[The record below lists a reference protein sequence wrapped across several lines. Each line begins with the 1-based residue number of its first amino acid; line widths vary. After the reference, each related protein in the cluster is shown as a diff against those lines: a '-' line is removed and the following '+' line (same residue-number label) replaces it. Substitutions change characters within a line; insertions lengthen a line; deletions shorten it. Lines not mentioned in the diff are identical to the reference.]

1 MGHMSTAITLMAS
14 KGAAKASVFC
24 TLYEKDAFEVVK
36 ACNWQ
41 NFNDARDALPLLKNK
56 SGISGSQFI
65 GLANALAHGRNVLE
79 ENLPDGKGWNGGRF
93 GSFAKAPRENT
104 EPYLLALALSLKAF
118 SDKLAECA
126 DWRDK
131 TAEEI
136 EKQKA
141 DNKAK
146 KEKAEKEKAEV
157 AANNARA
164 AIEAAI
170 ACGEVINADSVRLLS
185 KATPADLI
193 RAIGDSLDGGI
204 DGFPFDAFAALVL
217 QVDTLRAEMESR
229 AKALQDAKA
238 KADERQNA
246 YADFRSSLESK
257 PTAFEMAEKQN
268 FANESAQKLAEME
281 AAHVAMTAAQNA
293 NHAQHVADYHADTKK
308 QKAAKARALRAAKAA
323 KAVTA

>member
-36 ACNWQ
+36 SCNWQ

-65 GLANALAHGRNVLE
+65 GLASALAHGRDVLV
-79 ENLPDGKGWNGGRF
+79 ENLPDGKGWQGGVF
-93 GSFAKAPRENT
+93 GSFAKAPRDKT

-118 SDKLAECA
+118 SDKLAECP

-131 TAEEI
+131 TTEEI

-146 KEKAEKEKAEV
+146 KEKAEKEKADV

-170 ACGEVINADSVRLLS
+170 ACGEVVPANGILPLS
-185 KATPADLI
+185 KATPTDLI
-193 RAIGDSLDGGI
+193 RALGDSLDGGI
-204 DGFPFDAFAALVL
+204 DGFPFDAFNALI
-217 QVDTLRAEMESR
+217 LRVEAQRVEMENR

-238 KADERQNA
+238 GEAARQSA
-246 YADFRSSLESK
+246 YTEFRASLESE
-257 PTAFEMAEKQN
+257 PIAFEIAEKQ
-268 FANESAQKLAEME
+268 ALASEKAQKVAEME
-281 AAHVAMTAAQNA
+281 AARLEMVAAQTA
-293 NHAQHVADYHADTKK
+293 NHAQHVADYHAATKK
-308 QKAAKARALRAAKAA
+308 QKAAKARTSRAAKAA
-323 KAVTA
+323 KAITA

>member
-36 ACNWQ
+36 SCNWQ

-65 GLANALAHGRNVLE
+65 GLANALAHGRDVLL
-79 ENLPDGKGWNGGRF
+79 ENLPDGKGWQGGVF
-93 GSFAKAPRENT
+93 GSFAKAPRDKT

-118 SDKLAECA
+118 SDKLTECA

-131 TAEEI
+131 TVEEI

-146 KEKAEKEKAEV
+146 KDKAEKDKAEA

-164 AIEAAI
+164 AIDAAI
-170 ACGEVINADSVRLLS
+170 ACGEVVNADSVRPLS
-185 KATPADLI
+185 KATPTDLI

-204 DGFPFDAFAALVL
+204 DGFPFDAFEALVL
-217 QVDTLRAEMESR
+217 RVETQRAEMENR
-229 AKALQDAKA
+229 AKVLQDAKA
-238 KADERQNA
+238 SEAARQSA
-246 YADFRSSLESK
+246 YTEFRASLESE
-257 PTAFEMAEKQN
+257 PMAFEVAEKQGIDS
-268 FANESAQKLAEME
+268 EKAQKMAEME
-281 AAHVAMTAAQNA
+281 AAHADMTEAQNA
-293 NHAQHVADYHADTKK
+293 NHAQHVADYHAAIKK
-308 QKAAKARALRAAKAA
+308 QKAAKARTSRAAKAA